1 MLLSSSDTVKELV
14 VSAGDNLQVTLP
26 KNEVELNAF
35 VVPPP
40 RTGEF
45 NNLFKQGDIKY

>member
-1 MLLSSSDTVKELV
+1 MKELV
-14 VSAGDNLQVTLP
+14 VSAGDNIQVMLP

-40 RTGEF
+40 PTGEL
-45 NNLFKQGDIKY
+45 NGLAIQEMLTHY

>member
-1 MLLSSSDTVKELV
+1 M
-14 VSAGDNLQVTLP
+14 SAGDNIQVTLP

-40 RTGEF
+40 PTGEL
-45 NNLFKQGDIKY
+45 NGLGIQGDAHTTIL

>member
-1 MLLSSSDTVKELV
+1 M
-14 VSAGDNLQVTLP
+14 SAGDNVQVMLP

-40 RTGEF
+40 STGES
-45 NNLFKQGDIKY
+45 NGLSIKGDAHTANL